1 MVGEEKGVERD
12 LRNGE
17 SSSCCSG
24 ARGEA
29 LLASRSARRC
39 CERECKVGDLKKD
52 VRVVATAWERARNF
66 VVRVTT
72 KGRTS

>member
-1 MVGEEKGVERD
+1 MREEKGVERD

-17 SSSCCSG
+17 SSSHCSG

-29 LLASRSARRC
+29 LLASTSASRC
-39 CERECKVGDLKKD
+39 CEREWKVGDLKKD
-52 VRVVATAWERARNF
+52 VKVAATAWERARNF
-66 VVRVTT
+66 LVRVKT